1 MKMKPWRE
9 VGRKARGKQGGPE
22 GRRGDHQ
29 ELILFYF
36 VLLILFL
43 NVLIKSNTKCA
54 DLKKKKKKKVSF
66 QDHMKLK
73 IQSEPNLSRL
83 HQWAV
88 A

>member
-54 DLKKKKKKKVSF
+54 DLKKKKKK
-66 QDHMKLK
+66 
-73 IQSEPNLSRL
+73 R
-83 HQWAV
+83 
-88 A
+88 

>member
-1 MKMKPWRE
+1 M
-9 VGRKARGKQGGPE
+9 GRKARGKQGGPE

-54 DLKKKKKKKVSF
+54 DLKKKKKKGKFPRSHET
-66 QDHMKLK
+66 QNSK
-73 IQSEPNLSRL
+73 
-83 HQWAV
+83 
-88 A
+88 

>member
-1 MKMKPWRE
+1 M
-9 VGRKARGKQGGPE
+9 GRKARGKQGGPE

-54 DLKKKKKKKVSF
+54 DLKKKKKK
-66 QDHMKLK
+66 
-73 IQSEPNLSRL
+73 R
-83 HQWAV
+83 
-88 A
+88 